1 MTVPRP
7 MSAPIQNRPLLE
19 AGRALLR
26 MTSRNLLIA
35 FLIISLIILITEFTI
50 MVVMEPL
57 FGKSHLIMAWVDSG
71 ILILICSPS
80 IYFMLVKPMARSLFE
95 KAVAERALEEM
106 QATNEFLRQDAEDRL
121 RVEAIERSR
130 ADARIQFQSRILS
143 VVQQAVVAT
152 GRGGI
157 ILYWNRFAEWMF
169 GWTEAEVRNQTL
181 AKITG
186 FTSEAASS
194 GLSGLGAIKGWSG
207 EVTAFRKDQS
217 SFPAHLICSP
227 IWREDNSVAGFVYT
241 FIDITDRRAAEIA
254 IRDSEEKY
262 STVVENSPTG
272 IFIFQSG
279 RVVFANQR
287 FYQMV
292 GRHTSELAVMDLAN
306 LIHPEDWGIIQTAWR
321 QRHSNL
327 ATSQD
332 TECRIIHSSG
342 ETRWVSGRTA
352 LIRLGGE
359 PALLGNIQDITERHK
374 AEQALLNSR
383 EALHRL
389 SARLMSAQEVERQ
402 RVARELHDSLG
413 QSLSAVKFIV
423 ERAIEQNNGRGDD
436 SQGKTLRSVVPVIQ
450 GAVEEVRRISMALRP
465 TTLDD
470 LGLIAT
476 IAWFTRE
483 FSVIYPQFQI
493 ERCIEV
499 EEFEVPETLKTNI
512 FRILQEAMNNSA
524 KYSHAVRLTVSL
536 RIVLGDLQLMVRD
549 DGVGFDPAEIPK
561 TSPSGGFGL
570 VSMRER
576 AELFGGTLILTSSPE
591 GGTMVLARWPLA
603 EDAIS

>member
-1 MTVPRP
+1 MTALRP
-7 MSAPIQNRPLLE
+7 KRAPIPIRPLLE
-19 AGRALLR
+19 AGRR
-26 MTSRNLLIA
+26 GSSTTSRRLLVS
-35 FLIISLIILITEFTI
+35 FLIISIIILLTELTI
-50 MVVMEPL
+50 MVLMEPL
-57 FGKSHLIMAWVDSG
+57 FGKNHLRMAWVDSG

-80 IYFMLVKPMARSLFE
+80 IFFLLVKPMARSLFE
-95 KAVAERALEEM
+95 KAEAERALEQM
-106 QATNEFLRQDAEDRL
+106 QATNEFMRQDAEDRQ
-121 RVEAIERSR
+121 RVEALERTR

-152 GRGGI
+152 GRGGV

-169 GWTEAEVRNQTL
+169 GWTEEEVKNQTL

-186 FTSEAASS
+186 FTTEAAST
-194 GLSGLGAIKGWSG
+194 GLSGMAAAKGWSG
-207 EVTAFRKDQS
+207 EVIACRKDQS

-227 IWREDNSVAGFVYT
+227 IWREDGSVAGFVYT
-241 FIDITDRRAAEIA
+241 FIDITDRKTSEVA

-262 STVVENSPTG
+262 SKVVENSPTG
-272 IFIFQSG
+272 IFIFQNG

-292 GRHTSELAVMDLAN
+292 GRHQKELSVMNLQD
-306 LIHPEDWGIIQTAWR
+306 LIHPDDWPVIQTIWR
-321 QRHSNL
+321 QRHAGRQASE
-327 ATSQD
+327 D
-332 TECRIIHSSG
+332 TVCRFIHSSG
-342 ETRWVSGRTA
+342 ETRWASGRTA
-352 LIRLGGE
+352 LIRLREE
-359 PALLGNIQDITERHK
+359 PALLGNIQDITERHQ
-374 AEQALLNSR
+374 AEQALLDSR
-383 EALHRL
+383 EALHQL

-423 ERAIEQNNGRGDD
+423 ERAIEQQD
-436 SQGKTLRSVVPVIQ
+436 SHGQDPKDGTLRSVVPVIQ

-483 FSVIYPQFQI
+483 FSTIYPQFQV
-493 ERCIEV
+493 ERFIDV

-512 FRILQEAMNNSA
+512 FRILQEAMNNAA
-524 KYSHAVRLTVSL
+524 KYSQATRITVSL
-536 RIVLGDLQLMVRD
+536 RQVLGDLQLLVQD
-549 DGVGFDPAEIPK
+549 NGIGFDPGEVPK
-561 TSPSGGFGL
+561 ASLSGGFGL

-576 AELFGGTLILTSSPE
+576 TELFGGTLILTSSPE
-591 GGTMVLARWPLA
+591 EGTTVLARWPQS

>member
-1 MTVPRP
+1 VTAKRPTKAPPR
-7 MSAPIQNRPLLE
+7 IRPLPE
-19 AGRALLR
+19 AGGTRS
-26 MTSRNLLIA
+26 SRSSQRLLIS
-35 FLIISLIILITEFTI
+35 FLLISTIILITEFTI
-50 MVVMEPL
+50 MVIMEPL
-57 FGKSHLIMAWVDSG
+57 FGRDHLFMAWVDSG

-80 IYFMLVKPMARSLFE
+80 IYFLLVKPMARSLFE
-95 KAVAERALEEM
+95 KAEAEGALEEM

-121 RVEAIERSR
+121 RVEAIERTR

-152 GRGGI
+152 GKGGV

-169 GWTEAEVRNQTL
+169 GWTEDEVKNQTL

-194 GLSGLGAIKGWSG
+194 GLSGMAAAKGWSG
-207 EVTAFRKDQS
+207 EVIAFRQDKS

-227 IWREDNSVAGFVYT
+227 IWREDGSVAGFVYT
-241 FIDITDRRAAEIA
+241 FIDITDRKESELA

-272 IFIFQSG
+272 IFIFQNG

-287 FYQMV
+287 FYQML
-292 GRHTSELAVMDLAN
+292 GRHPKELSAMNLAD
-306 LIHPEDWGIIQTAWR
+306 LIHPEDWGILQTIWR
-321 QRHSNL
+321 QRHAGH
-327 ATSQD
+327 ATAED
-332 TECRIIHSSG
+332 TECRFLHSNG
-342 ETRWVSGRTA
+342 ETRWVSGHTA

-423 ERAIEQNNGRGDD
+423 ERAIEQEAGHGDD
-436 SQGKTLRSVVPVIQ
+436 TQGRTLRSVVPVIQ

-483 FSVIYPQFQI
+483 FSAIYPQFQV
-493 ERCIEV
+493 ERFIDV
-499 EEFEVPETLKTNI
+499 EEFEVPETLKTSI
-512 FRILQEAMNNSA
+512 FRILQEAMNNAA
-524 KYSHAVRLTVSL
+524 KYSQGTRLTIAL
-536 RIVLGDLQLMVRD
+536 RQVLGDLQLMVRD
-549 DGVGFDPAEIPK
+549 NGLGFDPGDVPK
-561 TSPSGGFGL
+561 NSPNGGFGL

-576 AELFGGTLILTSSPE
+576 AELFGGTLILASSPE
-591 GGTMVLARWPLA
+591 EGTTVLARWPQS